1 MLNEKKRVIK
11 DAESIDIKEKVRRL
25 LSKEDLACFI
35 LITCKEPSL
44 EGKMQVE
51 MSYEGDSNLAS
62 YLVDNAQEF
71 FSQET
76 ITQIES

>member
-1 MLNEKKRVIK
+1 MLNEKKRFSK
-11 DAESIDIKEKVRRL
+11 DAESIEIKEKVRRL

-51 MSYEGDSNLAS
+51 MSYEGDSSLAS
-62 YLVDNAQEF
+62 YLIDNAQEF
-71 FSQET
+71 FAQET
-76 ITQIES
+76 ITLSES